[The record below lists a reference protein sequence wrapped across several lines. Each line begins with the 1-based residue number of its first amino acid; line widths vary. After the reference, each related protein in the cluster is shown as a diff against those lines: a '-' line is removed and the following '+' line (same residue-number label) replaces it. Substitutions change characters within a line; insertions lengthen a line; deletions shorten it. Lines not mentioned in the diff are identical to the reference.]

1 MRAACAGGAAARLFL
16 LAIAFGVSAGIVPTR
31 PPAPHFA
38 SQLERDAFTATELH
52 ADAMES
58 LRSGVPVSGTLWR
71 FERAVRL
78 SENDQIYH
86 PVRLPLHF
94 YDWWLGL
101 LYDEIYRFR
110 GKHPSL
116 KRFLEGEVY
125 FIGRKTAVRLPPQT

>member
-1 MRAACAGGAAARLFL
+1 MPYSEDETFDVVVMINCIEHTFNAFATLETAYRLL
-16 LAIAFGVSAGIVPTR
+16 R
-31 PPAPHFA
+31 PRGLFIF
-38 SQLERDAFTATELH
+38 Q
-52 ADAMES
+52 
-58 LRSGVPVSGTLWR
+58 
-71 FERAVRL
+71 ERAVRL

-125 FIGRKTAVRLPPQT
+125 FIGRKNGRKTRN